1 MNAVTL
7 RNMTLEELA
16 QYVDQCDTVPRE
28 AVQFIMQA
36 LQDEIDSADN
46 AREEINDTL
55 NRASAEIID
64 MVDKPLESAELYQKA
79 LKVWLEDWTV

>member
-1 MNAVTL
+1 MNAATL

-28 AVQFIMQA
+28 AVQTIMQA

-64 MVDKPLESAELYQKA
+64 MVDKPLESAELYYKA
-79 LKVWLEDWTV
+79 LKVWLEDWTE

>member
-1 MNAVTL
+1 MNAATL

-28 AVQFIMQA
+28 AAQTIMQA

-64 MVDKPLESAELYQKA
+64 MVDKPLESAELYYKA
-79 LKVWLEDWTV
+79 LKVWLEDWTE